1 MNLNIKKRLPNKA
14 LSPEQLQKR
23 KKLVIFPLMFAGFT
37 LAMYFIFKPSATN
50 NQKQEGLNTDL
61 PIPQTEIVDNK
72 KTAYEMELLAK
83 SRKDKRMLS
92 LKDFG
97 ITPDTTK
104 SEVIVQSITTSQ
116 KRPESSIHSSAN
128 AYKSV
133 NRNLNSFYDQ
143 PTENTKE
150 KELADKVEQL
160 QAELNKKDTSEDELL
175 NQQLRVMEES
185 YKMAA
190 KYMPSMQG
198 QVQTGASSNG
208 NISST
213 EPNKKVVPV
222 AILNNR
228 NVVSALPQTI
238 SDSIL
243 AGKLTKPVN
252 SSFLTAVPD
261 SENYVQKNTIKACVN
276 TDQVITPGQNV
287 KLRLQEPIQAGNVVI
302 PRHEIVTGIASMQG
316 ERLNV
321 VISYL
326 EHSGKI
332 IPVEMLV
339 YDTDG
344 QQGIF
349 VPGSM
354 GRKAV
359 KSILSNM
366 GSSAQSSISI
376 NQQSATEQLAT
387 DLGRNIMQG
396 GSQYL
401 SKRLQTVKIK
411 LKAGYQLMLLPKQQ

>member
-1 MNLNIKKRLPNKA
+1 MDINIKKRQPNKT
-14 LSPEQLQKR
+14 LSPEQIQKR
-23 KKLVIFPLMFAGFT
+23 KKLVIFPLMFAGFA
-37 LAMYFIFKPSATN
+37 LAMYFIFKPSVTS
-50 NQKQEGLNTDL
+50 NQEKEGLNTDL
-61 PIPQTEIVDNK
+61 PIPKTEIIDNK
-72 KTAYEMELLAK
+72 KTAYEMELLEK

-97 ITPDTTK
+97 IAPDTTK
-104 SEVIVQSITTSQ
+104 NEVIVQSIATTQ
-116 KRPESSIHSSAN
+116 KRPESSIHLSAN
-128 AYKSV
+128 TYKSV

-143 PTENTKE
+143 PAENTRE
-150 KELADKVEQL
+150 KELANKVEQL
-160 QAELNKKDTSEDELL
+160 QAELDKKDTGEDELL
-175 NQQLRVMEES
+175 DQQLRVMEES

-198 QVQTGASSNG
+198 QTQPEIHTNNNTSSAETNRK
-208 NISST
+208 I
-213 EPNKKVVPV
+213 VPV
-222 AILNNR
+222 ARLSQSR
-228 NVVSALPQTI
+228 VVSALPQTI
-238 SDSIL
+238 SDS
-243 AGKLTKPVN
+243 AFADRCTKPLN
-252 SSFLTAVPD
+252 SCFFTAGVS
-261 SENYVQKNTIKACVN
+261 SENQIQKNTIEACVHS
-276 TDQVITPGQNV
+276 DQVITPGQNV
-287 KLRLQEPIQAGNVVI
+287 RLRLLDAIQADNLII
-302 PRHEIVTGIASMQG
+302 PRHEIITGTASLQG
-316 ERLNV
+316 ERLNILV
-321 VISYL
+321 SSL
-326 EHSGKI
+326 EYSGKI
-332 IPVEMLV
+332 VPVEMTV

-354 GRKAV
+354 GRNAV